1 MAEVQNAGDAKSD
14 TSSDQGD
21 NDYSPLGVDLKTL
34 PPIMRGR
41 VKALKNIQLDTIKAE
56 TEYYREVH
64 QLDLKYQAKYDEIN
78 KKREQVVNGSYEP
91 SGAEVEYPSD
101 KEEDEEDGEVV
112 LSKKVEELSLNPD
125 FPADSKGIPKFWL
138 HVLKNGNE
146 EALMG
151 LVEEHD
157 EAVLES
163 LTNITVALDLDN
175 AGFTLTF
182 HFKDNDFFTNKVL
195 TKHYKLRHGPDSESP
210 LEYDGP
216 EIVSCTG
223 CTIDWKA
230 GKDVT
235 ATTVK
240 VKTLSGKKGKSGVSP
255 KKITKEVKADSFFN
269 FFSPPAMKEDGELEN
284 DEDQATLA
292 VDFDV
297 GFAIKEKVIPRA
309 VLYFTGDIFGS
320 DDDEDFEDCEDED
333 DEDED

>member
-1 MAEVQNAGDAKSD
+1 
-14 TSSDQGD
+14 
-21 NDYSPLGVDLKTL
+21 
-34 PPIMRGR
+34 
-41 VKALKNIQLDTIKAE
+41 
-56 TEYYREVH
+56 
-64 QLDLKYQAKYDEIN
+64 
-78 KKREQVVNGSYEP
+78 
-91 SGAEVEYPSD
+91 
-101 KEEDEEDGEVV
+101 
-112 LSKKVEELSLNPD
+112 
-125 FPADSKGIPKFWL
+125 
-138 HVLKNGNE
+138 
-146 EALMG
+146 MG
-151 LVEEHD
+151 
-157 EAVLES
+157 
-163 LTNITVALDLDN
+163 
-175 AGFTLTF
+175 
-182 HFKDNDFFTNKVL
+182 
-195 TKHYKLRHGPDSESP
+195 
-210 LEYDGP
+210 EYDGP

-284 DEDQATLA
+284 DEDQVQKKFPEKIFSPIPILYGILIKATLA

>member
-1 MAEVQNAGDAKSD
+1 MADVQNAGDAKSD

>member
-1 MAEVQNAGDAKSD
+1 MADVQNAGDAKSD

-146 EALMG
+146 EA
-151 LVEEHD
+151 
-157 EAVLES
+157 
-163 LTNITVALDLDN
+163 
-175 AGFTLTF
+175 
-182 HFKDNDFFTNKVL
+182 FKDNDFFTNKVL